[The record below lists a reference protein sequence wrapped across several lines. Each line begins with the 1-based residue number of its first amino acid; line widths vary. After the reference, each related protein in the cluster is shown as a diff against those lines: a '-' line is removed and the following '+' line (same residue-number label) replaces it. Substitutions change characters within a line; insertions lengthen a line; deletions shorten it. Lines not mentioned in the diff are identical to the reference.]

1 MKDVTGIILAQDRC
15 DAMRELTNDRT
26 VASVPFGGRYR
37 LIDFALSNLVN
48 AGVRDV
54 GVVTKSNYY
63 SLMDHVGSGKEWDLN
78 RKKGGLSILPP
89 SVGTMP
95 GGFQP
100 NAGKIEALHG
110 IINYIRN
117 CGSKYI
123 IVTDANIVANI
134 DFNEML
140 EYHIEKH
147 AYMTVLY
154 QKDVF
159 EQNRFRDNTFLQINN
174 DGRITDVAINQTIQL
189 HSNMLLGTFI
199 IERELLDFLISQ
211 CAAHNRLSFERDI
224 IQDMCNDLDIYAY
237 SYEGYVEKID
247 SVDTFRKTNMDLLDP
262 SVRNELFRNGAIL
275 TKVRDEVPTY
285 YGERSYVENSLIADG
300 CIIKGRV
307 ENSVIFRSVIVE
319 ENAVVKNS
327 IIMQDGK
334 ILRGALVEHCITDKM
349 VTVGENKTIVGAESY
364 PVVLAK
370 NAEI

>member
-1 MKDVTGIILAQDRC
+1 MKDVTGIILAQDRV
-15 DAMRELTNDRT
+15 DAMRDLTQDRT
-26 VASVPFGGRYR
+26 IASVPFGGRYR
-37 LIDFALSNLVN
+37 LIDFVLSNLVN
-48 AGVRDV
+48 SGVRDV

-63 SLMDHVGSGKEWDLN
+63 SLMDHLGSGKEWDLN
-78 RKKGGLSILPP
+78 RKNGGLSILPP
-89 SVGTMP
+89 SLGLP
-95 GGFQP
+95 GSVQP

-134 DFNEML
+134 DYNEML

-159 EQNRFRDNTFLQINN
+159 DQNRFKDNTFLQINE

-211 CAAHNRLSFERDI
+211 CTAHNRLNFERDI
-224 IQDMCNDLDIYAY
+224 IQDMCNDLDIYGY
-237 SYEGYVEKID
+237 SYDRYVEKID
-247 SVDTFRKTNMDLLDP
+247 SVDTFRKANMDLLDP
-262 SVRNELFRNGAIL
+262 AVRNELFQGGAIL

-285 YGERSYVENSLIADG
+285 YGDASYVENSLIADG

-307 ENSVIFRSVIVE
+307 ENSIIFRSVIVE
-319 ENAVVKNS
+319 ENAVIKNS
-327 IIMQDGK
+327 IIMQDGT
-334 ILRGALVEHCITDKM
+334 IMRRAAMEHCIVDKM
-349 VTVGENKTIVGAESY
+349 VTVSEGRTLVGAESY

-370 NAEI
+370 NVMV